1 MKKSIKN
8 NQISLLLKGLALT
21 ALFSCIVSITNAQ
34 IVVDENSAWNKD
46 SIYPVG
52 ALKSDFYAQ
61 SFFANEPYLTKI
73 GAVIREHNP
82 EGQVILS
89 IVPANSLG
97 YPDLTNVLYQ
107 GSLINP
113 NTTYTWYYENMHIRV
128 NVGQKYF
135 LLIDGYDNAGAT
147 GKASIGLA
155 SKPTDTNESVIYTNN
170 NGSYWESSGYYSN
183 KYLAV
188 YVEGTTTP
196 VPVSIWS
203 IVAAF
208 ATLIVTSFFVV
219 RRKLA

>member
-1 MKKSIKN
+1 MKKIIKS
-8 NQISLLLKGLALT
+8 NQIPLFLRGLALT
-21 ALFSCIVSITNAQ
+21 AFFSCIVFITNAQ

-82 EGQVILS
+82 EGQVLLS
-89 IVPANSLG
+89 IVPANSSG
-97 YPDLTNVLYQ
+97 YPDLTKVLYQ

-147 GKASIGLA
+147 GNSRIGLS
-155 SKPTDTNESVIYTNN
+155 SKSTDTNEPVIYTNN
-170 NGSYWESSGYYSN
+170 NGSFWDSGSYSS
-183 KYLAV
+183 KYLAI

-203 IVAAF
+203 IIAAF
-208 ATLIVTSFFVV
+208 AALIVTSFFVV